1 MYTGEDL
8 EKKFSAARVAIAGA
22 GGIGSHTATAL
33 VRAGVAHIKI
43 VDFDVVDTTNPA
55 RQIYTKNDIGRKKV
69 EALHDVLL
77 SINPSLDL
85 QISGDRITPQ
95 NVFEHFGGYPII
107 CEAFDHPEEKAMLI
121 NCLLSADPP
130 PIVISV
136 SGMAGLYPANTIR
149 TRQAMRNLYICGD
162 EESDIASGEKLFAP
176 RVLICAGHQANMV
189 LRLLSESELPEQ
201 NIMRR

>member
-33 VRAGVAHIKI
+33 VRAGVGHIKI

-69 EALHDVLL
+69 EALRDVLL
-77 SINPSLDL
+77 SINPALDL
-85 QISGDRITPQ
+85 QISDDRITSQ
-95 NVFEHFGGYPII
+95 NVFEHFGGYPIV

-121 NCLLSADPP
+121 NCLLSDDSP
-130 PIVISV
+130 PIIISV
-136 SGMAGLYPANTIR
+136 SGMAGLYSANTIC
-149 TRQAMRNLYICGD
+149 TRQAMKKLYICGD
-162 EESDIASGEKLFAP
+162 EESDIAGGEKLFAP

-189 LRLLSESELPEQ
+189 LRLLSESDCRNRSP
-201 NIMRR
+201 IK